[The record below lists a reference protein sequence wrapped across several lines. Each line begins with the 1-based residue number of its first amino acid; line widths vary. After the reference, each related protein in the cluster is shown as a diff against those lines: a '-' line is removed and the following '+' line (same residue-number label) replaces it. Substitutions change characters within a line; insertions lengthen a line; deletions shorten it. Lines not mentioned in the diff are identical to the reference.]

1 MGGSNQR
8 GHLSRGYIGDSA
20 RTTGDRAWRWE
31 KLQLKPRDGG
41 GGAMSNVWDLL
52 GVVQRARC
60 WALLFLSSQE
70 TRERNQR
77 QLTVRSVPRGWNNGC
92 AIPTELQEPPVQ
104 GTVLHLEK
112 ETDGNQETNKCITTP
127 GAKCL
132 WRKSPDEPSRRA

>member
-1 MGGSNQR
+1 MTDSEGSGKSGWRWELISMGGSNQR

-60 WALLFLSSQE
+60 WALLFLSS
-70 TRERNQR
+70 
-77 QLTVRSVPRGWNNGC
+77 
-92 AIPTELQEPPVQ
+92 
-104 GTVLHLEK
+104 
-112 ETDGNQETNKCITTP
+112 
-127 GAKCL
+127 
-132 WRKSPDEPSRRA
+132 